1 MESTLLEQ
9 DAPLAAPAA
18 EGGIYADGTYL
29 RNNPDWHS
37 HDSAWKA
44 RHIKAMIDRNAL
56 EPATVCEVGCGAGE
70 VLLNLGQLM
79 PAHTQFFGYD
89 ISPDAY
95 RLCASKAAPN
105 FEFHLA
111 NLLDE
116 PAHFD
121 LVMAVD
127 VFEHV
132 EDYFGF
138 LRKLHGKARYKLFHI
153 PLDLSAFAVAR
164 RDPLINLW
172 RQVGHIH
179 QFTRDTAIAA
189 LEHTGYRII
198 DHTYTSGRTELAGQG
213 WKTRLLKWPRKA
225 LHAVSPDA
233 AARLLGGYSLLVL
246 AE

>member
-1 MESTLLEQ
+1 MESTLFAQHATL
-9 DAPLAAPAA
+9 PAA
-18 EGGIYADGTYL
+18 AAERSIYADGTYL

-37 HDSAWKA
+37 GDSPWKA
-44 RHIKAMIDRNAL
+44 RHIKTMLDRNAL
-56 EPATVCEVGCGAGE
+56 APATVCEVGCGAGE
-70 VLLNLGQLM
+70 ILLNLGGLM
-79 PAHTQFFGYD
+79 PPDTQFFGYD

-95 RLCASKAAPN
+95 RLCAKKSAPN

-111 NLLDE
+111 NLLEE
-116 PAHFD
+116 PVHFD

-138 LRKLHGKARYKLFHI
+138 LRKLRGKARYKMFHI

-189 LEHTGYRII
+189 LEHAGYRII
-198 DHTYTSGRTELAGQG
+198 DEAYTCGRTELAGQG
-213 WKTRLLKWPRKA
+213 WKTQLLKWPRKA
-225 LHAVSPDA
+225 LHAVSPHA